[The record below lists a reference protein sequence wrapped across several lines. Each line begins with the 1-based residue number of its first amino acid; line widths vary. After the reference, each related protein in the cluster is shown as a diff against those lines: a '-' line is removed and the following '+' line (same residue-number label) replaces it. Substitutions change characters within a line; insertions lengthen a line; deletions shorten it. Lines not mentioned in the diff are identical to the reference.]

1 VDAYDLG
8 MGWVMSKKKPDYL
21 GKRSILLRRESGRVR
36 RELVG
41 ILPKDPNRQ
50 IPEGAPLTP
59 EGRKEAT
66 EGLVTA
72 CVWSVV
78 NGRWVGLALLEN
90 GHSRHGQTAHVR
102 LSDGVIPVTITK
114 PVFHDPDGQLLRS

>member
-1 VDAYDLG
+1 
-8 MGWVMSKKKPDYL
+8 MG
-21 GKRSILLRRESGRVR
+21 GGGGAVR

-41 ILPKDPNRQ
+41 VLPEPDRQ

-59 EGRKEAT
+59 GGAKVAT

-78 NGRWVGLALLEN
+78 LERWVGLALLEN
-90 GHSRHGQTAHVR
+90 GRARMGQMAHVR
-102 LSDGVIPVTITK
+102 LTNGVIPVRVVE
-114 PVFHDPDGQLLRS
+114 PVFHDPEGVRLRS

>member
-1 VDAYDLG
+1 
-8 MGWVMSKKKPDYL
+8 MSSKKADFL
-21 GKRSILLRRESGRVR
+21 GKRSVELRRAGGAVR

-41 ILPKDPNRQ
+41 LLPEPDRQ

-59 EGRKEAT
+59 GGVKRAT

-78 NGRWVGLALLEN
+78 QRRWVALALLEN
-90 GHSRHGQTAHVR
+90 GRARHGQLAHVR
-102 LSDGVIPVTITK
+102 LPEAVIPARIGP
-114 PVFHDPDGQLLRS
+114 PVFHDPDGERLRS